1 MTHKWIKIYELKCIC
16 KDYAK
21 QIKEYRTEYKK
32 VLKETAGMD
41 WRVSSPIWAELNKKY
56 PLRDSHEYR
65 LYHIAYCL
73 LRGKLY
79 EQVEN
84 KVHDCNKLSAYD
96 WAEIEKIRTQYYEVV
111 EHQNPTD
118 ALEVV

>member
-1 MTHKWIKIYELKCIC
+1 MTMTHKWIKIYELKCIC

-56 PLRDSHEYR
+56 PLRDSHQYR
-65 LYHIAYCL
+65 LLHIAHCL
-73 LRGKLY
+73 LRGKTY
-79 EQVEN
+79 EQIEN
-84 KVHDCNKLSAYD
+84 KVREENKLKQHH
-96 WAEIEKIRTQYYEVV
+96 WNEIEEIRQKYQEIPQEV
-111 EHQNPTD
+111 TI
-118 ALEVV
+118 